1 MVFVPFWSET
11 GYGFNHLGLK
21 SGKVLNTLWKRGLR
35 LGIIFGRSNFFDVF
49 FLCYSGLEQGG
60 ENHLVWSKIV

>member
-21 SGKVLNTLWKRGLR
+21 SGKILNTLLKRGLK
-35 LGIIFGRSNFFDVF
+35 LGIVFGRSNFFDVF
-49 FLCYSGLEQGG
+49 FFCVIQ
-60 ENHLVWSKIV
+60 V